1 LAIEKQSAK
10 NGLRMRI
17 VLQRV
22 ARASVTVDGK
32 VVGATE
38 RGLLLLLGVH
48 VSDTPECADFLAA
61 KCAEL
66 RIFADAEGKMNLS
79 AKEIGAVALVVS
91 QFTLYGDCKKGRRPN
106 FMEAAA
112 PEKATELYE
121 CFCAGLRSHL
131 PRVETGVF
139 GAMMQVELVND
150 GPVTLVLEKK
160 AAD

>member
-1 LAIEKQSAK
+1 
-10 NGLRMRI
+10 MRI

-22 ARASVTVDGK
+22 TRASVAVDGK
-32 VVGATE
+32 VAGGIE

-48 VSDTPECADFLAA
+48 GSDTRECAEFLAA

-66 RIFADAEGKMNLS
+66 RIFADADGKMNLS
-79 AKEIGAVALVVS
+79 AKEIGVGALVVS
-91 QFTLYGDCKKGRRPN
+91 QFTLYGDCRKGRRPN
-106 FMEAAA
+106 FMDAAA

-121 CFCAGLRSHL
+121 YFCEVLRSHL

-150 GPVTLVLEKK
+150 GPVTLVLERN
-160 AAD
+160 ATD